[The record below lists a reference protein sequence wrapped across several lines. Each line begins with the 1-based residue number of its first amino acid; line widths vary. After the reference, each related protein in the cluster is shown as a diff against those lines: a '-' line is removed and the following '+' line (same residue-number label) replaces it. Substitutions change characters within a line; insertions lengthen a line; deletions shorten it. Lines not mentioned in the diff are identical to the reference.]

1 MGLGHFRASNVFY
14 HAEERWK
21 GNRLNNEMSSTA
33 CASHVVL
40 NLLLLHNNN
49 VNFLIRHFRWFMED
63 VNTIQRRFLSVPD
76 LNDFRYLLNLPSFM
90 NKLTD
95 SICTSYNLTYLQIAT
110 KTKCYKCFFTSVANG
125 FSGFCLLSVRSL
137 FA

>member
-1 MGLGHFRASNVFY
+1 
-14 HAEERWK
+14 
-21 GNRLNNEMSSTA
+21 MSSTA

-40 NLLLLHNNN
+40 NLLLLLNKN
-49 VNFLIRHFRWFMED
+49 VNFLMRHFRRFMED
-63 VNTIQRRFLSVPD
+63 VNTIQRRFFSVPD
-76 LNDFRYLLNLPSFM
+76 LDDFRYLLNLPNLM
-90 NKLTD
+90 TKLTD
-95 SICTSYNLTYLQIAT
+95 PICTSYNPTHLQIAT